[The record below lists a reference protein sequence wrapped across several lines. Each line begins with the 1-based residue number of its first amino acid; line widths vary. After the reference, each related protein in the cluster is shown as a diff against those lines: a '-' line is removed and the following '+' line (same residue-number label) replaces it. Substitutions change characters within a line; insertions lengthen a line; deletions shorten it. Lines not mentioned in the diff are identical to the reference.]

1 MPVFD
6 MFPVFNAPVRN
17 GHWTPTS
24 EFFFL
29 VEELMVHKIGQN
41 VKVPTLRHMDSLTLH
56 VLLNFL

>member
-1 MPVFD
+1 MLS
-6 MFPVFNAPVRN
+6 VFNAPVRN

-41 VKVPTLRHMDSLTLH
+41 VKVSVQSHMDSLTLH
-56 VLLNFL
+56 VFFFFNFLEEI